1 MEARILR
8 AAIAAALALL
18 FCGAGR
24 PSIAGGPMGMAG
36 RPASVRSQHF
46 IVSAPTADLAN
57 EICQA
62 AETYRRDLAIEWLGQ
77 ELPEWRDVCPIRV
90 KLDPGA
96 GGATSFVFQGGF
108 PTQWTMQIQG
118 TRERLLDSVLPHE
131 ITHTI
136 FATHFGQP
144 LPRWADEG
152 ACTTVEHVS
161 EKAKQDKLLI
171 RFLGA
176 EDRGIAFN
184 KMFAMRDYPRDI
196 LPLYSQGYSLT
207 RYLIQQGGK
216 RKFVAYVG
224 EGLQTNQWPAVT
236 RKFYGFESL
245 SDLQVKWV
253 AWVQQ
258 GSPDLPD
265 ASSLAANQ
273 PQIPPQPQTQMD
285 TLTQTPQSRI
295 PDGALVSWQTP
306 QAQNARALARTGPQA
321 APLAESGL
329 TAPDQPVAHGGQMS
343 SVARPVSDGWYV
355 RRRDQA
361 QAAINTGSAP
371 PSTETSPQ
379 QPGNFRLIPSPPSRT
394 PAAPAGYAPANGRK
408 VLMEWSRPE
417 SLQMAVN
424 EGLARR

>member
-1 MEARILR
+1 MEARLLR
-8 AAIAAALALL
+8 AALAVALALL

-24 PSIAGGPMGMAG
+24 PFH
-36 RPASVRSQHF
+36 SVRSQHF
-46 IVSAPTADLAN
+46 IVTAPTPELAT
-57 EICQA
+57 EVCQA
-62 AETYRRDLAIEWLGQ
+62 AEDFRRDLAIEWLGH

-118 TRERLLDSVLPHE
+118 TRERILDSVLPHE

-152 ACTTVEHVS
+152 ACTTVEHDS
-161 EKAKQDKLLI
+161 EKTKQDKLLI
-171 RFLGA
+171 RFLTH
-176 EDRGIAFN
+176 EDRGIPFN

-224 EGLQTNQWPAVT
+224 EGLQSNNWPAVT
-236 RKFYGFESL
+236 RKFYNFESL
-245 SDLQVKWV
+245 SDLQVTWL

-258 GSPDLPD
+258 GSPNLADVN
-265 ASSLAANQ
+265 SLASQ
-273 PQIPPQPQTQMD
+273 TPQLPPQPRTQMAS
-285 TLTQTPQSRI
+285 LTQQPKSRI
-295 PDGALVSWQTP
+295 PEGTLASWQTP
-306 QAQNARALARTGPQA
+306 QAQNARNLTRTEQFS
-321 APLAESGL
+321 APLAESRL
-329 TAPDQPVAHGGQMS
+329 AAPDQPLVRPGSDVS
-343 SVARPVSDGWYV
+343 SVSRPVSDGWYA

-361 QAAINTGSAP
+361 QAVLQATPASAASALPTEPQP
-371 PSTETSPQ
+371 PA
-379 QPGNFRLIPSPPSRT
+379 NFQLIPSPPSQT
-394 PAAPAGYAPANGRK
+394 PVAPASYSPNSGRK
-408 VLMEWSRPE
+408 VLMEWSR
-417 SLQMAVN
+417 N
-424 EGLARR
+424 EAEGIVRR